1 MTHNYNLRYNP
12 LVANNEE
19 NNVSDPQ
26 TFDLIINLEKKIL
39 PRFDALDKELLNL
52 KGVHKRSPS
61 WKPVLKVRMK
71 VNNIEN
77 KVMSLEINGN
87 HLKQCGRRNNLEI
100 TGTPYDVSDEN
111 LEEKVVQVLSE
122 IQVNFSS
129 SDIEAWYRIGKSKNS
144 PRKKKQLYDL
154 LLGNTKIS
162 RKGLININKSSR
174 SLSSPDN
181 NFIN

>member
-61 WKPVLKVRMK
+61 
-71 VNNIEN
+71 
-77 KVMSLEINGN
+77 
-87 HLKQCGRRNNLEI
+87 
-100 TGTPYDVSDEN
+100 
-111 LEEKVVQVLSE
+111 
-122 IQVNFSS
+122 
-129 SDIEAWYRIGKSKNS
+129 
-144 PRKKKQLYDL
+144 
-154 LLGNTKIS
+154 
-162 RKGLININKSSR
+162 
-174 SLSSPDN
+174 
-181 NFIN
+181 

>member
-1 MTHNYNLRYNP
+1 MTHNCNLRHNP

-77 KVMSLEINGN
+77 KVMSLEIIGN
-87 HLKQCGRRNNLEI
+87 HLKQYGRRNNLEI
-100 TGTPYDVSDEN
+100 TGIP
-111 LEEKVVQVLSE
+111 
-122 IQVNFSS
+122 
-129 SDIEAWYRIGKSKNS
+129 W
-144 PRKKKQLYDL
+144 RKW
-154 LLGNTKIS
+154 
-162 RKGLININKSSR
+162 RKPGRKSSP
-174 SLSSPDN
+174 SSQRDWGQLL
-181 NFIN
+181 NFGYWSMTSHW